1 MAMVTTLETCPKCGA
16 EFDAQRNRNEKIS
29 FSFDPFTRR
38 DRLFLV
44 QCPKCSNTFVSDK
57 VRMFGFITRKNYFVS
72 MYALLAAL
80 VILVFLFRPASWHR

>member
-1 MAMVTTLETCPKCGA
+1 MATTLETCPKCGT
-16 EFDAQRNRNEKIS
+16 EFDAQLNRNETFLS

-57 VRMFGFITRKNYFVS
+57 VRMFGFITRRSYFVS
-72 MYALLAAL
+72 MCALLAAI
-80 VILVFLFRPASWHR
+80 VILGFFFGPASWRH